1 MGNVFS
7 LKIYERG
14 KYFME
19 SIFMGKNAAKWLMHN
34 IENSVIGVN
43 SKYFF
48 TFRERDTAYIV

>member
-14 KYFME
+14 KYFIE

-48 TFRERDTAYIV
+48 TFRERGSYIV